1 MAVSF
6 PTQTKTVS
14 EKHCHIGEETAQTGT
29 ILKDFKKGESGSA
42 CHTQVNSYQSG
53 PTKFRWITVMIVSY
67 YKLNLIAAAV
77 PDVVPLLEYSNIPP
91 GCSMHTLI

>member
-1 MAVSF
+1 MTGRTLTLVPSLTGKSYSAGKVQEKPVAQSPS

-14 EKHCHIGEETAQTGT
+14 EKHCHIREETAQTGT
-29 ILKDFKKGESGSA
+29 ILKDFKKGESGSP

-67 YKLNLIAAAV
+67 YKLN
-77 PDVVPLLEYSNIPP
+77 
-91 GCSMHTLI
+91 